1 MPSDLVDEAVS
12 DDDKPYKPISRWFV
26 FFMLRTRRGLGLMD
40 KLGRWRISK
49 PLSWVMLYLMPI
61 AGAVALYF
69 ILQLMAIY
77 LSPAGAAVASTVRTI
92 SPLANFL
99 LPGINPYLPLSVWLA
114 VIVAVVIHEAAHGI
128 VARSLGLPI
137 KSAGVLLLLFL
148 PIGAFVEVDDKQLK
162 ESRSKDSLRV
172 LAAGSGINFIVGIAC
187 ILLLILTVSSMV
199 PVVKGAAI
207 VGVVQDSPTL
217 HSPAYVAGIQPG
229 DFVVAINNSPITD
242 LGILRGGG
250 FSVGEKVNV
259 TIWRDGQT
267 TTIDN
272 VVLGNYTQT
281 ILNQT
286 SGQTTSVT
294 YPFLGVNQA
303 SYSDLQ
309 ATTSGYVTAY
319 KISPLA
325 YIAEIP
331 TFARFEF
338 SVPFSDALSGFYTSP
353 LGALTPAVA
362 GSLYWLFFVN
372 FNLAI
377 FNSLPI
383 YPMDGGQA
391 FESFLRGAGR
401 GRISDELARRVTT
414 GVTLAIFLALFVV
427 IAGPYITGVF
437 PPY

>member
-1 MPSDLVDEAVS
+1 MSDTAAAAAA
-12 DDDKPYKPISRWFV
+12 DDGEEYKPVSRWFV

-40 KLGRWRISK
+40 SLGRWRISK
-49 PLSWVMLYLMPI
+49 PLAWFMLYLMPV

-69 ILQLMAIY
+69 ILSLMAVY
-77 LSPAGAAVASTVRTI
+77 LSPAGAAVASNVRTI

-187 ILLLILTVSSMV
+187 IVLLILTVSSMV
-199 PVVKGAAI
+199 PAVKGAAI
-207 VGVVQDSPTL
+207 VGVVQDTPTL
-217 HSPAYVAGIQPG
+217 HSPAALAGIKPG
-229 DFVVAINNSPITD
+229 DFVVAINNSPVTD
-242 LGILRGGG
+242 LGILHNG
-250 FSVGEKVNV
+250 SYYVGQSVNV
-259 TIWRDGQT
+259 TIWRGGHT
-267 TTIDN
+267 TTLNNI
-272 VVLGNYTQT
+272 VLGNYTQT
-281 ILNQT
+281 FVNNT
-286 SGQTTSVT
+286 SGQSTTVT

-303 SYSDLQ
+303 SYDTLR
-309 ATTSGYVTAY
+309 ATTSGYATAY
-319 KISPLA
+319 KVSPLA

-331 TFARFEF
+331 TFGRFEF
-338 SVPFSDALSGFYTSP
+338 YVPFSDTLSVFYTSP
-353 LGALTPAVA
+353 LGSLTPAVTA
-362 GSLYWLFFVN
+362 SLYWLFFVN

-391 FESFLRGAGR
+391 FESFLRGVGG

-427 IAGPYITGVF
+427 IAGPYIAGAI
-437 PPY
+437 PSY